1 MKRLYFSVF
10 IWDFGVGE
18 QSGLQKA
25 EWITNLPI
33 GGIFL
38 QRNICILTITIN
50 TPDQRQSNI
59 NLYFW
64 TNDTLSTTIILLCSA
79 LIDSVDQV
87 LPTT

>member
-1 MKRLYFSVF
+1 MDYKKQSESLTYQLVEYFFKEINKNNKPLS
-10 IWDFGVGE
+10 
-18 QSGLQKA
+18 
-25 EWITNLPI
+25 
-33 GGIFL
+33 
-38 QRNICILTITIN
+38 CILTITIN